1 MQRVKMLRTVPG
13 TLDGITAF
21 TFEIGKEYEMNDEM
35 VRGLILE
42 GAIELVLETKPEPKM
57 ETKRRRGRK

>member
-13 TLDGITAF
+13 SLDGITQQLF
-21 TFEIGKEYEMNDEM
+21 QRGNEYDLPDAM

-42 GAIELVLETKPEPKM
+42 GAIELVLEAKPEPKL

>member
-1 MQRVKMLRTVPG
+1 MQRVKMLRTIPG
-13 TLDGITAF
+13 SLDGITPVV
-21 TFEIGKEYEMNDEM
+21 FERGEEYDMPDAM

-42 GAIELVLETKPEPKM
+42 GAIELALEAKPEPKL

>member
-1 MQRVKMLRTVPG
+1 MQRVKMLRTIPG
-13 TLDGITAF
+13 SLDGITPKM
-21 TFEIGKEYEMNDEM
+21 FEAGKEYDLPDAM

-42 GAIELVLETKPEPKM
+42 GVIELVLEAKPEPKL